1 MFLFLFSAL
10 CCKRHLDFSLLDK
23 LDKRLEED
31 FLLSLQVNKAP
42 EGQKKEAGTNA
53 EEKRRDWDRV
63 YFFRHGGFLKNV
75 AHLST
80 PHYDNM
86 QVRRF
91 LCRSGRTVSE
101 WERQHFVRPL
111 QICARG
117 HIYSAASHLNA
128 DRHCVVLYGGAAFE
142 EVNSTVTPHRY

>member
-53 EEKRRDWDRV
+53 EEKRLRQSL
-63 YFFRHGGFLKNV
+63 FLQTWRIFKKCCPPKYT
-75 AHLST
+75 AL
-80 PHYDNM
+80 
-86 QVRRF
+86 
-91 LCRSGRTVSE
+91 
-101 WERQHFVRPL
+101 
-111 QICARG
+111 
-117 HIYSAASHLNA
+117 
-128 DRHCVVLYGGAAFE
+128 
-142 EVNSTVTPHRY
+142 